1 VERIA
6 AGDPAVAFGPPVPR
20 STVPLLLRALD
31 ATVVHTTYT
40 PVYRY
45 GISFNKLFEYM
56 AAERPVVFACDS
68 AYDPVATSGAGIT
81 VRPDDPDLLADAF
94 LELAR
99 ATPDARSAM
108 GSAGRDY
115 VTREHNVARL
125 GETLNAVVEGR
136 LPARG

>member
-1 VERIA
+1 M
-6 AGDPAVAFGPPVPR
+6 
-20 STVPLLLRALD
+20 LLRALD

-68 AYDPVATSGAGIT
+68 AYDPVAATGAGIT

-99 ATPDARSAM
+99 ATPPARAAM
-108 GSAGRDY
+108 GSAGRAY
-115 VTREHNVARL
+115 VTREHNLATL
-125 GETLNAVVEGR
+125 GERLHLLVEGR
-136 LPARG
+136 LPSEG